1 MILRAVE
8 DADLITSAR
17 KGNVEAFNHLVSR
30 WERRVYNYLLRLTG
44 RSEDSLDLC
53 QDVFLKAYQN
63 IRKLDDP
70 TRFGPWLYR
79 IAHNEAY
86 SMFRKRRPDT
96 SGDAAMAEREPAPGV
111 SPEVSIAVNAAMDRL
126 TPEQREAVVLIE
138 WGERFPQLLPIERSE
153 IRITATMEA
162 PAVHFNPR
170 QTDTG
175 LVIDIVGDNR
185 DRRDVG
191 DANFKIQVP
200 SRSSVDLETRS
211 GQITVSNI
219 QGDLVRA
226 HVWTSGDIMLSGVNA
241 ARVFASNTTGNI
253 FFDGEFASG
262 GTYEFKSG
270 QGTISLR
277 LPANCGFRVVAT
289 SSSKRIS
296 MGEFWN
302 KDMQT
307 LGEGR
312 RITGDVGD
320 GRASVTVTNY
330 QGQIN
335 FYRR

>member
-1 MILRAVE
+1 MNFYSPA
-8 DADLITSAR
+8 TSNRVSLA
-17 KGNVEAFNHLVSR
+17 AFPALFLVLVMSTAAFTQQRVSR
-30 WERRVYNYLLRLTG
+30 HYPAGKTVRIE
-44 RSEDSLDLC
+44 
-53 QDVFLKAYQN
+53 LKN
-63 IRKLDDP
+63 L
-70 TRFGPWLYR
+70 
-79 IAHNEAY
+79 
-86 SMFRKRRPDT
+86 
-96 SGDAAMAEREPAPGV
+96 SGTITVETWPRD
-111 SPEVSIAVNAAMDRL
+111 
-126 TPEQREAVVLIE
+126 
-138 WGERFPQLLPIERSE
+138 E

-175 LVIDIVGDNR
+175 LVVDIVADNR

-191 DANFKIQVP
+191 DVNFKIQVP

-226 HVWTSGDIMLSGVNA
+226 HVWTSGDITLSGVNA
-241 ARVFASNTTGNI
+241 GRVFASNTTGNI

-277 LPANCGFRVVAT
+277 LPANCGFRLVAT
-289 SSSKRIS
+289 GPAKKIS

-302 KDMQT
+302 PGMKL

-330 QGQIN
+330 QGDIK
-335 FYRR
+335 FLRR

>member
-1 MILRAVE
+1 MNFYLPTRNRVSFAAFPALFLVFAIAG
-8 DADLITSAR
+8 SALAQQ
-17 KGNVEAFNHLVSR
+17 KVSR
-30 WERRVYNYLLRLTG
+30 HYPAGKNVRIE
-44 RSEDSLDLC
+44 
-53 QDVFLKAYQN
+53 LKNLAGT
-63 IRKLDDP
+63 I
-70 TRFGPWLYR
+70 TVETW
-79 IAHNEAY
+79 
-86 SMFRKRRPDT
+86 
-96 SGDAAMAEREPAPGV
+96 
-111 SPEVSIAVNAAMDRL
+111 
-126 TPEQREAVVLIE
+126 QRD
-138 WGERFPQLLPIERSE
+138 E

-191 DANFKIQVP
+191 DVNFKIQVP

-211 GQITVSNI
+211 GQISVSNI

-226 HVWTSGDIMLSGVNA
+226 KVWTSGDIILSGVNA
-241 ARVFASNTTGNI
+241 ARIFASNTSGDI
-253 FFDGEFASG
+253 FFDGEFGSG
-262 GTYEFKSG
+262 GTYEFKTG
-270 QGTISLR
+270 RGAITLR
-277 LPANCGFRVVAT
+277 VPANCGFRVVAT
-289 SSSKRIS
+289 SSAKTIS

-330 QGQIN
+330 QGPIT
-335 FYRR
+335 FLRR